1 MNCDFNL
8 NAIISTILELSYRHI
23 FLFTFV
29 LPHSDKEML
38 CVLTEIKLATNKM
51 FKLQQYIS
59 CNLQNRQ
66 TGRHRDLGLTSELFE
81 GPWLAGR
88 ACFVVIHST

>member
-51 FKLQQYIS
+51 FKLQ
-59 CNLQNRQ
+59 
-66 TGRHRDLGLTSELFE
+66 
-81 GPWLAGR
+81 
-88 ACFVVIHST
+88 